1 MLWQDCT
8 PFVKPMLKQSRSQQR
23 EITGQ
28 HWMSLY
34 CMIFGKGE
42 GDRTNLGFVVAIE
55 AFGRMGGLS
64 HAEQLWLE
72 MKSKK
77 GLKSTKQFNSMISEA
92 LKTLDLGNDL
102 SASTRIRK
110 STPWLEITLSINAE
124 KLFEELKKA
133 NYTRYTFV
141 YNTLI
146 KAYVKAKIY
155 DPNLLKRMILG
166 GSRPDSKT
174 YSLFKL
180 IEQFRA

>member
-1 MLWQDCT
+1 
-8 PFVKPMLKQSRSQQR
+8 
-23 EITGQ
+23 
-28 HWMSLY
+28 
-34 CMIFGKGE
+34 
-42 GDRTNLGFVVAIE
+42 
-55 AFGRMGGLS
+55 
-64 HAEQLWLE
+64 
-72 MKSKK
+72 MK
-77 GLKSTKQFNSMISEA
+77 EA

-102 SASTRIRK
+102 SASTRIMK
-110 STPWLEITLSINAE
+110 STSWLEITLSIVEIFAENGDIENAE

-141 YNTLI
+141 YKTLI

-174 YSLFKL
+174 YSLLKL

>member
-1 MLWQDCT
+1 
-8 PFVKPMLKQSRSQQR
+8 
-23 EITGQ
+23 
-28 HWMSLY
+28 
-34 CMIFGKGE
+34 
-42 GDRTNLGFVVAIE
+42 
-55 AFGRMGGLS
+55 
-64 HAEQLWLE
+64 
-72 MKSKK
+72 MK
-77 GLKSTKQFNSMISEA
+77 EA
-92 LKTLDLGNDL
+92 LKTLDSGNDL

-110 STPWLEITLSINAE
+110 STSWLEITLSIVEIFAENGDIENAE